1 MSEAHLSEEE
11 LNAFVDDQL
20 NPADR
25 SRVLEAI
32 NHDAALQRRV
42 ADYQQ
47 IQNLVRHAYQR
58 PPEPARV
65 AARTPVTARVMLA
78 AGLLLGLGL
87 GGGWLL
93 HGWKVNSGLPTGVV
107 IQVSENDPAKWEMA
121 LVNAR
126 NVRKAYGDKNM
137 GIEIVAYGP
146 GLAMFRSD
154 SSATSGMED
163 AAQHGVKLLACGN
176 TMSMTHTTLQE
187 LNPRVGVVAA
197 GVVEIMQ
204 KQKEGYAYVR
214 P

>member
-1 MSEAHLSEEE
+1 MSDPHLSEEE

-25 SRVLEAI
+25 SRVLDAI
-32 NHDAALQRRV
+32 NRDAALQRRV
-42 ADYQQ
+42 AEYQQ

-58 PPEPARV
+58 PPEPLHASD
-65 AARTPVTARVMLA
+65 AAPAKARVMLA

-87 GGGWLL
+87 GAGWLL
-93 HGWKVNSGLPTGVV
+93 HGFTARSTTPTGVV

-121 LVNAR
+121 LINAR
-126 NVRKAYGDKNM
+126 NVRKAYGYKNI

-146 GLAMFRSD
+146 GLNMFRSD
-154 SSATSGMED
+154 SAAATGMDE

-176 TMSMTHTTLQE
+176 TMAMTHTTQQE
-187 LNPRVGVVAA
+187 LNPRVGVVPA
-197 GVVEIMQ
+197 GIVEIMQ
-204 KQKEGYAYVR
+204 KQKAGYAYVR

>member
-1 MSEAHLSEEE
+1 MSDPHLSEEE

-25 SRVLEAI
+25 SRVLDAI
-32 NHDAALQRRV
+32 NRDAALQRRV
-42 ADYQQ
+42 AEYQQ

-58 PPEPARV
+58 PPEPLHV
-65 AARTPVTARVMLA
+65 SDAAPAKARVMLA

-87 GGGWLL
+87 GAGWLL
-93 HGWKVNSGLPTGVV
+93 HGFTARSTTPTGVV

-121 LVNAR
+121 LINAR
-126 NVRKAYGDKNM
+126 NVRKAYGDKNI

-146 GLAMFRSD
+146 GLNMFRSD
-154 SSATSGMED
+154 SAAATGMDE

-176 TMSMTHTTLQE
+176 TMAMTHTTQQD
-187 LNPRVGVVAA
+187 LNPLVGVVPA
-197 GVVEIMQ
+197 GIVEIMQ
-204 KQKEGYAYVR
+204 KQKAGYAYVR